1 MLAQFKKQVV
11 ANGKALTRFA
21 LQQPKMGW
29 VDQIVDERF
38 ICGWAYEPKLPP
50 SKLSLEYRG
59 TIYQTITADE
69 YRSDLEAAGLGAGCH
84 SFRIPVPSDPLGFQP
99 SLFEV
104 RFEDGTPLGRT
115 ETFLGW
121 NDIDLLSSSYTDLVN
136 LEFTSRCNLRC
147 VYCAVSQPEY
157 DGRDMDT
164 SGFDEVLNTMRARDV
179 QKVTVSGHGETTLL
193 TDWYRRVDDLAT
205 SGFSLSIITN
215 FARLLSAEELA
226 AMARI
231 SVITVSID
239 THRPELLRQIRRRV
253 SLGNILINMAATVA
267 KAAELGLPAPFF
279 VWSCVPND
287 KVAPDIVDYVRF
299 GLACGVRMYHFCNL
313 SKYPD
318 VDDAEN
324 VEHVATM
331 PDEGLKKFAEDMGHV
346 QRLISA
352 AGGSI
357 VDAGLLDAVRCEL
370 ENRGIC

>member
-1 MLAQFKKQVV
+1 
-11 ANGKALTRFA
+11 

-29 VDQIVDERF
+29 IDEIVDECF
-38 ICGWAYEPKLPP
+38 ICGWAYEPRLPP

-59 TIYQTITADE
+59 TVYQTITADE
-69 YRSDLEAAGLGAGCH
+69 YRSDLKAAGLGTGRH
-84 SFRIPVPSDPLGFQP
+84 SFRIPVPCDPSGFQP

-104 RFEDGTPLGRT
+104 RFQDGTPLRRT
-115 ETFLGW
+115 EAFLRW
-121 NDIDLLSSSYTDLVN
+121 SDIDLLSSPYTDLVN

-147 VYCAVSQPEY
+147 VYCAVSQPGY

-164 SGFDEVLNTMRARDV
+164 SGFDEVLNTMRTRDV
-179 QKVTVSGHGETTLL
+179 QKVTVNGHGETTLL
-193 TDWYRRVDDLAT
+193 TGWHRRIDELAT
-205 SGFSLSIITN
+205 NGFDLSIITN

-267 KAAELGLPAPFF
+267 KAAELGLPAPLF

-299 GLACGVRMYHFCNL
+299 GLACGVRTYHFCNL
-313 SKYPD
+313 AKYPD
-318 VDDAEN
+318 VDDAES
-324 VEHVATM
+324 VEHVTTM
-331 PDEGLKKFAEDMGHV
+331 PDEGLRKFAEDMGLV
-346 QRLISA
+346 RRLISA

-357 VDAGLLDAVRCEL
+357 VEAGLLDAVQYEL
-370 ENRGIC
+370 ETRGTC